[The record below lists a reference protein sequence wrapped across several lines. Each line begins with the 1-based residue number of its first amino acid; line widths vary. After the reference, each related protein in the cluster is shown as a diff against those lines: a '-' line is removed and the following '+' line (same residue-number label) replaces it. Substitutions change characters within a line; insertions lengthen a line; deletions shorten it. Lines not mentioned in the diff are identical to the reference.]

1 MTRWREWLP
10 VVGLSALMVI
20 ETFFDL
26 RRAPTPSPWLW
37 NSYLIVYLLAALACL
52 VFAVPAI
59 RQAPAR
65 HFSRAGRVI
74 MGSATALMIYSLIS
88 SAVAPRPR
96 VSYIY
101 VPRAYLLAP
110 TLTALATLLL
120 AFAVVRILPTR
131 PAHQVLWWPAVLT
144 VACSFLQWPRSALVH
159 HSPRLATGMGGSAVV
174 HVPLLLATGIIM
186 AAFLAGWHRW
196 WSLGLSIVG
205 VASVVLT
212 GSRSGVACLVLAG
225 VIVALQWLRSRRA
238 WLVAGAVAVVTGVL
252 VAAVPMLHRLLN
264 PTDELRAQ
272 NLETAMAVWTST
284 GKHVLLGIGSGRLWP
299 WYAFDSHLLRTP
311 WRGMVTTAWGP
322 ALNSSHSTFLQ
333 VLVELGLDRKS
344 TRLNS
349 RWWSSRSWSWPDGS
363 GRAFDGRPARYP
375 TSCPSSPLRRRSR
388 PSSWTPSCS
397 RTTGPACGGGWCC
410 CAAAGGLSPRRAPRS
425 RRRGRPR
432 PGRILSPSCG
442 GRWCRPRRSCPG
454 RAQRARPAP
463 RSPAR
468 R

>member
-10 VVGLSALMVI
+10 VAGLSALMVI

-37 NSYLIVYLLAALACL
+37 NSYLIVYLLASLVCF
-52 VFAVPAI
+52 VFAIPAI

-74 MGSATALMIYSLIS
+74 MGSATALMLYSLIS

-96 VSYIY
+96 VSYTY

-120 AFAVVRILPTR
+120 AFAVVRILPAR
-131 PAHQVLWWPAVLT
+131 PVHQVLWWPAVLT

-174 HVPLLLATGIIM
+174 HVPLLLATGIIL

-284 GKHVLLGIGSGRLWP
+284 GRHVLLGIGSGRLWP

-333 VLVELGLDRKS
+333 VLVELGLVGMV
-344 TRLNS
+344 LLL
-349 RWWSSRSWSWPDGS
+349 PVLIL
-363 GRAFDGRPARYP
+363 PVVIL
-375 TSCPSSPLRRRSR
+375 LRRLW
-388 PSSWTPSCS
+388 PS
-397 RTTGPACGGGWCC
+397 
-410 CAAAGGLSPRRAPRS
+410 L
-425 RRRGRPR
+425 
-432 PGRILSPSCG
+432 
-442 GRWCRPRRSCPG
+442 RW
-454 RAQRARPAP
+454 AARPIPDVVPLIALATTIPAFFLDAYLLKNYGASLWWWLVLLCCLRRDQAP
-463 RSPAR
+463 STSEQKAG
-468 R
+468 

>member
-26 RRAPTPSPWLW
+26 RRATTPSPWLW

-333 VLVELGLDRKS
+333 VLVELGLAGMVLLIPVVVVPIVVLAR
-344 TRLNS
+344 RLWPS
-349 RWWSSRSWSWPDGS
+349 LRWAARPVPDVVPLIALAATIP
-363 GRAFDGRPARYP
+363 AFFLDAFLLKNYGASLWWWLVLLCCCRRPQP
-375 TSCPSSPLRRRSR
+375 
-388 PSSWTPSCS
+388 TPSTS
-397 RTTGPACGGGWCC
+397 EQK
-410 CAAAGGLSPRRAPRS
+410 AG
-425 RRRGRPR
+425 
-432 PGRILSPSCG
+432 
-442 GRWCRPRRSCPG
+442 
-454 RAQRARPAP
+454 
-463 RSPAR
+463 
-468 R
+468 

>member
-96 VSYIY
+96 VSYFY

-299 WYAFDSHLLRTP
+299 WNAFDSHLLRTP

-333 VLVELGLDRKS
+333 VLVELGLAGMVLLIPVVVVPIVVLAR
-344 TRLNS
+344 RLWPS
-349 RWWSSRSWSWPDGS
+349 LRWAARPVPDVVPLS
-363 GRAFDGRPARYP
+363 ALAATIPAFFLDAFLLKNYGASLWWWLVLLCCCRRPQP
-375 TSCPSSPLRRRSR
+375 
-388 PSSWTPSCS
+388 TPSTS
-397 RTTGPACGGGWCC
+397 EQK
-410 CAAAGGLSPRRAPRS
+410 AG
-425 RRRGRPR
+425 
-432 PGRILSPSCG
+432 
-442 GRWCRPRRSCPG
+442 
-454 RAQRARPAP
+454 
-463 RSPAR
+463 
-468 R
+468 